1 MIYKRTLIL
10 NDIGDK
16 DSSKK
21 GILTL
26 ESIDN
31 KLVGNLRLFNID
43 SSLLKNTAV
52 GLNVGNEI
60 LKLPV
65 YFQDNNSCDFKT
77 KNILDLG
84 GKISCA
90 LIDTTRQNS
99 PQIIVGGASN
109 YHQEWANKL
118 EQAFCLD
125 EEPITCEE
133 MYSLQDDEIEAV
145 VTKTLQ
151 DDQEFVD
158 CSQCTKCKY
167 REAFFVDKQ
176 NLEQDNQ
183 SEQKDLLTE
192 NLQEVLA
199 CGVDEQ
205 IDIEEPQ
212 PDQEND
218 PQEQLDPDLEQS
230 QPQTLNQSQFINLKA
245 DESDTL
251 ADDASFYE
259 QVKSQ
264 IDDLFEQY
272 SREETLEQLLPNS
285 KWVRVRYENSQNFYV
300 LGLIYEDDEIKYIS
314 YGLPADNPNKPPL
327 DLQEY
332 AQWLPLDV
340 SNPQQS
346 GYWLVYQSAD
356 SGESIQ
362 VEVI

>member
-10 NDIGDK
+10 NDIGEK
-16 DSSKK
+16 DCSKK
-21 GILTL
+21 GVLTL

-43 SSLLKNTAV
+43 GSLLKNTAV

-65 YFQDNNSCDFKT
+65 EFKDNNTCDFKT

-90 LIDTTRQNS
+90 LVDTTRQNS

-125 EEPITCEE
+125 EEPITSEE

-158 CSQCTKCKY
+158 CTQCTKCKY

-183 SEQKDLLTE
+183 TEQE
-192 NLQEVLA
+192 NQLDHQDSLPTTSQEVTT
-199 CGVDEQ
+199 CGVGEQ
-205 IDIEEPQ
+205 IDVQEPA
-212 PDQEND
+212 PDQQEND
-218 PQEQLDPDLEQS
+218 QPEQLDPDLQQS

-245 DESDTL
+245 DESESI

-272 SREETLEQLLPNS
+272 SREQTLEQLLPNS

-300 LGLIYEDDEIKYIS
+300 LGLDTTINAALASGEMFI
-314 YGLPADNPNKPPL
+314 NNH
-327 DLQEY
+327 
-332 AQWLPLDV
+332 LPLV
-340 SNPQQS
+340 LYSLFEELNS
-346 GYWLVYQSAD
+346 LRR
-356 SGESIQ
+356 
-362 VEVI
+362 VIRTFKEEFIEHTKIIF